1 MIQEITLGLSSG
13 LDGVNTSDEDLKILV
28 RPVSD
33 DLTEVSTLSRS
44 QIENK
49 TSREVRGEGGWRVT
63 ACLVVPFNFTHRRLV
78 KLLLSMVASHLK
90 SGYSLIGNYVYE
102 DRDPVEMRRRKTP
115 GSNQLKGH
123 TSTLTTVALAAFTRR
138 SYSFVRLDGLLGV
151 YEVAQHFHRPI
162 NEASKFLN
170 ICPTVL
176 KKICRK
182 AGLPRWPHRKLQS
195 IHREL
200 DKLRTLL
207 NDNTQTEEQ
216 IQGLQGRISHLERER
231 RHICFEE

>member
-1 MIQEITLGLSSG
+1 MTNMIQEITLGVSSG
-13 LDGVNTSDEDLKILV
+13 LDGMNTTDEDTKILV
-28 RPVSD
+28 KSVSD
-33 DLTEVSTLSRS
+33 DLTEVLTLSRNK
-44 QIENK
+44 IENK
-49 TSREVRGEGGWRVT
+49 TSSRELHVDEGWRVT
-63 ACLVVPFNFTHRRLV
+63 ECLVIPLSFTHRRLV
-78 KLLLSMVASHLK
+78 KLLVSLVASHLK
-90 SGYSLIGNYVYE
+90 SGHVLIKGNYVFE
-102 DRDPVEMRRRKTP
+102 EPDPVEVKRRKTP

-123 TSTLTTVALAAFTRR
+123 TSVH
-138 SYSFVRLDGLLGV
+138 
-151 YEVAQHFHRPI
+151 EVAQHFHRPI

-200 DKLRTLL
+200 LKLRTLL
-207 NDNTQTEEQ
+207 NDNAQTKEQ

-231 RHICFEE
+231 KLICFEEGDTAQ